1 MKDTL
6 SFICAVLFSIN
17 AYALN
22 DRYFARSPKGLLMG
36 DAYTSIADDEY
47 TLYYNPAILARHKG
61 FSFWAINPSVTA
73 TNPLKEKDRFDDT
86 GGGTTTEFSENFFNF
101 PIHAGIN
108 GAPGFKLG
116 GFGLTAILNH
126 QTNITLQ
133 NKYTPMLD
141 IDHHYDRGFIAGYAK
156 PITKDIAIGA
166 SVKYVQRESV
176 FGAYNLVSPRVIDA
190 IANDELEDVL
200 DDFGRTKG
208 SGWGVDLGIDYVKQK
223 NNKMFTMGF
232 AIVDAYTLL
241 NTDSNEEDRKVQ
253 SQPLKANFGAS
264 YSIKGKLLGF
274 RVSSDIRNLEDTEMS
289 LKKRFK
295 LGTEFMLSPAL
306 SVMAGINSGQYS
318 YGMKLNLGF
327 LQTFAGVYGVD
338 IGEEVDQQS
347 SERAVIYVSL
357 FDFNYDI

>member
-1 MKDTL
+1 
-6 SFICAVLFSIN
+6 
-17 AYALN
+17 
-22 DRYFARSPKGLLMG
+22 MG

-61 FSFWAINPSVTA
+61 FSFWAINPSITV
-73 TNPLKEKDRFDDT
+73 TNPLTEADRFDDT
-86 GGGTTTEFSENFFNF
+86 GDTTTEFSNALFNF
-101 PIHAGIN
+101 PIHSGVN

-156 PITKDIAIGA
+156 PVSKDIAIGV

-176 FGAYNLVSPRVIDA
+176 FGTYNLVSPRVIDA
-190 IANDELEDVL
+190 VAAEEFEDVL
-200 DDFGRTKG
+200 DSFGRTKG
-208 SGWGVDLGIDYVKQK
+208 SGWGVDLGIDYVKQNK
-223 NNKMFTMGF
+223 NKMFTMGF
-232 AIVDAYTLL
+232 ALVDAYTLL
-241 NTDSNEEDRKVQ
+241 NTDSNEEDKKVQ
-253 SQPLKANFGAS
+253 AQPLKANFGAS
-264 YSIKGKLLGF
+264 YSIKGKLVGF
-274 RVSSDIRNLEDTEMS
+274 KVSSDIRNLEDSEMS

-295 LGTEFMLSPAL
+295 LGTEISFTPAISIL
-306 SVMAGINSGQYS
+306 AGINSGQYS
-318 YGMKLNLGF
+318 YGFKLNLGF
-327 LQTFAGVYGVD
+327 LQTFAGIYGVD

-347 SERAVIYVSL
+347 SQRAVLYVSL